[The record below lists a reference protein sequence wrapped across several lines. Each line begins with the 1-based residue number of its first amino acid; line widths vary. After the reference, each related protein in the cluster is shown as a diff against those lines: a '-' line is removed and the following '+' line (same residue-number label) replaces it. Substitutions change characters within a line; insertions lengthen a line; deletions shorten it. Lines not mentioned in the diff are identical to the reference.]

1 MAFIVNTTAKEYF
14 VNMGQQST
22 SMVLKELL
30 SPNTLEAKTAL
41 TPEDTN
47 ESRWRR
53 TDAIK
58 FISSPALM
66 TYVYSEYSRIYIES
80 DSTN

>member
-14 VNMGQQST
+14 VNYGEQST
-22 SMVLKELL
+22 SMILKELL
-30 SPNTLEAKTAL
+30 TPNTCNAKTAL

-47 ESRWRR
+47 ESRWKR

-58 FISSPALM
+58 YISSPVLM
-66 TYVYSEYSRIYIES
+66 TYVHGQFSRIYIEY
-80 DSTN
+80 

>member
-1 MAFIVNTTAKEYF
+1 MAFIVNTTTKEYF
-14 VNMGQQST
+14 VNLGEQST
-22 SMVLKELL
+22 SMILKELL
-30 SPNTLEAKTAL
+30 SPNTCETKTAL

-47 ESRWRR
+47 ESRWKR

-58 FISSPALM
+58 FISSPVLM
-66 TYVYSEYSRIYIES
+66 THVYDKYSRIYIDG